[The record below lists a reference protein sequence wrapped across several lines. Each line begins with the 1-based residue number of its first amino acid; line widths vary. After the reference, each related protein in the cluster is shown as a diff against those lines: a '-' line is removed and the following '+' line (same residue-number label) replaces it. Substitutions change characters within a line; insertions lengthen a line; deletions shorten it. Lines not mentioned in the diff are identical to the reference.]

1 MFAVHTQV
9 LENYGAHCEDGLYAS
24 GNAYWIFK
32 GGSTYIVSDV
42 DSMQNA
48 TAFVMA
54 AFSENG
60 IGYKEY
66 PADVQTVE
74 EWLADMADD
83 DEDYQAFKKETALM
97 VSPKTGKAYSKG
109 YA

>member
-1 MFAVHTQV
+1 MR
-9 LENYGAHCEDGLYAS
+9 D
-24 GNAYWIFK
+24 
-32 GGSTYIVSDV
+32 
-42 DSMQNA
+42 A

-66 PADVQTVE
+66 PADVQTVD

-83 DEDYQAFKKETALM
+83 DEDYQAFKKEVAM
-97 VSPKTGKAYSKG
+97 VVSPKTGKAYSKG

>member
-1 MFAVHTQV
+1 
-9 LENYGAHCEDGLYAS
+9 LYAS
-24 GNAYWIFK
+24 GNAYWKFK
-32 GGSTYIVSDV
+32 GGSTYIVEDV

-66 PADVQTVE
+66 PADVQTVD

-83 DEDYQAFKKETALM
+83 EEDYQAFKKEVALV